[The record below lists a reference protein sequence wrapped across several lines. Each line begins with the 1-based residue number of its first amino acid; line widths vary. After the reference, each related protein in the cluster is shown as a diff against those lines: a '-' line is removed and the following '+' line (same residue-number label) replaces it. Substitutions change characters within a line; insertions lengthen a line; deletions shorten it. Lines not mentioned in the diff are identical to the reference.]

1 MINWKTLP
9 TQRGIYQIT
18 TGSVSYVGLSDNI
31 QLRVKQHLESSS
43 CRSRI
48 ILDTDKA
55 KIIVLELLPNS
66 DDKTLALREWY
77 WFSKL
82 KRKGHIMVND
92 PKTLGKTKTG
102 QFSPSQNSTV
112 KTTSSLP
119 LPFGCG
125 LKLAGVTTVV
135 VGFFCLGF
143 FAAGNMIQQRVSS
156 TPNTETTTE
165 DSTTTHSVPESSS
178 RAENQETSNR
188 NPAVDMQPLSACIT
202 PLQRGSSKEA
212 VQLLQDQ
219 LKQLGYYEG
228 EQDGMYGP
236 GTEGAVAQFQRDNN
250 LGVDG
255 IVGCKTQVAINQALR

>member
-18 TGSVSYVGLSDNI
+18 TGSVSYIGLSDNI

-48 ILDTDKA
+48 ILDTNKA
-55 KIIVLELLPNS
+55 KILILELLPNS

-92 PKTLGKTKTG
+92 PKTLGKTKSG
-102 QFSPSQNSTV
+102 QFFPSQEAIAKSNSPF
-112 KTTSSLP
+112 S
-119 LPFGCG
+119 FGCG
-125 LKLAGVTTVV
+125 VKLAGITTVV
-135 VGFFCLGF
+135 VGFFCAGF
-143 FAAGNMIQQRVSS
+143 LAAGNLIEQRVS
-156 TPNTETTTE
+156 
-165 DSTTTHSVPESSS
+165 
-178 RAENQETSNR
+178 R
-188 NPAVDMQPLSACIT
+188 NPQTQPPIQDSSQTNSAAQPPSQQEKQEGTNRKASAELEPLSACIT
-202 PLQRGSSKEA
+202 PLQRGSAKEA
-212 VQLLQDQ
+212 IQLLQGQ
-219 LKQLGYYEG
+219 LQQLGYYEG

-236 GTEGAVAQFQRDNN
+236 GTEGAVAEFQRDHN